1 MKEIDINKKESD
13 APNTLWELFEDEI
26 EELTPEE
33 FFEMVFNEFGVNPF
47 FQSLT

>member
-1 MKEIDINKKESD
+1 MKEKEAD

-26 EELTPEE
+26 EELSPEE